1 MAFTAKKNELQQFV
15 VKKGGKIVDTVKAK
29 DLCLA
34 FQEALDK
41 WEKYCKPGTLLEVEI
56 MEPAKSRVEPSVLL
70 PTKEEVKEYGAK
82 SQPATAWV
90 ENFFEPVNF
99 SATRN

>member
-1 MAFTAKKNELQQFV
+1 MAKNNEAKLKQFV
-15 VKKGGKIVDTVKAK
+15 VKKDGRIVDTVKAK

-34 FQEALDK
+34 FQEAMDR
-41 WEKYCKPGTLLEVEI
+41 WEPYCAPGALIEVEI
-56 MEPAKSRVEPSVLL
+56 MAPAKSRVQPSVLL
-70 PTKEEVKEYGAK
+70 PTKEEVKEYGVK

-90 ENFFEPVNF
+90 ENYFTKVNF